1 MTKAKGPNKKI
12 GETGLSVSGSPC
24 TPFDDRRKAE
34 WLAVL
39 RQTGQRTTAN
49 IKIGVHNNTI
59 SKHLKE
65 DELFRQAFEEAL
77 LQFRES
83 LVSEAVRR
91 GVQGV
96 DEPVFSRGM
105 RAMDIHP
112 EDVDKLATERRVI
125 PASIRRFSDSLL
137 LALLKAHVPSFT
149 DKQIVQTQSAEDA
162 ITGDLKDCTEEELEL
177 LQAFLVKVK
186 ERKEKNAE
194 GTAPDVS

>member
-1 MTKAKGPNKKI
+1 MTKAKGPNKRI
-12 GETGLSVSGSPC
+12 GETGLSVSGNPC

-34 WLAVL
+34 WLAVV

-49 IKIGVHNNTI
+49 LKIGIHNNTI

-83 LVSEAVRR
+83 LVTEAVRR
-91 GVQGV
+91 GMHGV

-112 EDVDKLATERRVI
+112 EDIDKAATERRTI
-125 PASIRRFSDSLL
+125 PASIRRYSDSLL
-137 LALLKAHVPSFT
+137 HALLKAHVPAFT
-149 DKQIVQTQSAEDA
+149 EKQIVQTQSPGDA
-162 ITGDLKDCTEEELEL
+162 ITGDLKDLNDEELEL
-177 LQAFLVKVK
+177 LQAFLMKVK
-186 ERKEKNAE
+186 ERKEKNDGA
-194 GTAPDVS
+194 TPDVS